1 MNIASR
7 GIWNEVRVVK
17 ASDLRELTGDE
28 LHSRLAERQKDL
40 MNFRLQLATGVVE
53 NTRAA
58 RNARRDI
65 ARIKMVLH
73 ERVLQQSGQAG
84 EKGK

>member
-1 MNIASR
+1 M
-7 GIWNEVRVVK
+7 VVK
-17 ASDLRELTGDE
+17 ASELRELTGEE
-28 LHSRLAERQKDL
+28 LRGRLAERQKDL

-65 ARIKMVLH
+65 ARIKMVMH
-73 ERVLQQSGQAG
+73 ERVLQQADAAG
-84 EKGK
+84 KKG